1 MKKYLAMILALVMA
15 LSLVACGDKKDDS
28 ADNSDG
34 DTASGRVYWLNFK
47 PEADG
52 TLQKVAAMYTEKT
65 GVPVTVVTAASGTYN
80 ETLTA
85 EMDKSAPPTLFVV
98 GNQAAVGTWGDYCY
112 DLSGTAVANELNTDA
127 YNLYDADGK
136 LCSIGYCYECYGIIV
151 NEDLLEKAGYTLG
164 DITNF
169 ETLKAV
175 AEDIHARAS
184 ELGFDAFTSSSMS
197 DDSSWRFT
205 GHLANLEYYYESVDD
220 PDAWKECPSSIKGT
234 YMQNYKNLWDLYI
247 NNSAVNPADLAA
259 GGFDAAD
266 EFGKEQAVFYQ
277 NGSWEWAKLTG
288 TGDGQYGLDNL
299 SMIPF
304 YCGVAGEENAGLNC
318 GTENCW
324 AVNAKA
330 SEEDIQATLEFM
342 NWMVT
347 DPEVSRML
355 VDEFAAMPYKQA
367 AESTNGFL
375 ADANDYTTNGN
386 YIMPWVTNFQPNVD
400 AYRAAL
406 VSAMNQYDAD
416 QSDANWELVKTAFVD
431 GWATQYAAAT
441 G

>member
-1 MKKYLAMILALVMA
+1 
-15 LSLVACGDKKDDS
+15 
-28 ADNSDG
+28 
-34 DTASGRVYWLNFK
+34 
-47 PEADG
+47 
-52 TLQKVAAMYTEKT
+52 
-65 GVPVTVVTAASGTYN
+65 
-80 ETLTA
+80 
-85 EMDKSAPPTLFVV
+85 
-98 GNQAAVGTWGDYCY
+98 
-112 DLSGTAVANELNTDA
+112 
-127 YNLYDADGK
+127 
-136 LCSIGYCYECYGIIV
+136 
-151 NEDLLEKAGYTLG
+151 
-164 DITNF
+164 
-169 ETLKAV
+169 
-175 AEDIHARAS
+175 
-184 ELGFDAFTSSSMS
+184 MS

-347 DPEVSRML
+347 DPEASRML
-355 VDEFAAMPYKQA
+355 VDEFAAMPISRLLNPPTA
-367 AESTNGFL
+367 SSPTP
-375 ADANDYTTNGN
+375 TTTPPTATTSCPGSPTSSRTL
-386 YIMPWVTNFQPNVD
+386 MLT
-400 AYRAAL
+400 AL
-406 VSAMNQYDAD
+406 RS
-416 QSDANWELVKTAFVD
+416 SPR
-431 GWATQYAAAT
+431 
-441 G
+441 

>member
-1 MKKYLAMILALVMA
+1 MDG
-15 LSLVACGDKKDDS
+15 S
-28 ADNSDG
+28 SD
-34 DTASGRVYWLNFK
+34 
-47 PEADG
+47 
-52 TLQKVAAMYTEKT
+52 
-65 GVPVTVVTAASGTYN
+65 
-80 ETLTA
+80 
-85 EMDKSAPPTLFVV
+85 
-98 GNQAAVGTWGDYCY
+98 
-112 DLSGTAVANELNTDA
+112 
-127 YNLYDADGK
+127 
-136 LCSIGYCYECYGIIV
+136 
-151 NEDLLEKAGYTLG
+151 
-164 DITNF
+164 
-169 ETLKAV
+169 
-175 AEDIHARAS
+175 
-184 ELGFDAFTSSSMS
+184 
-197 DDSSWRFT
+197 WRFKT
-205 GHLANLEYYYESVDD
+205 HLANLPIYFEYQDEGINTT
-220 PDAWKECPSSIKGT
+220 DAIKGT
-234 YMQNYKNLWDLYI
+234 YLDNYRDMWDLYI

-431 GWATQYAAAT
+431 GWATPPTAKPLLKKQAHLKSTNERGGRFRPSLPAYHGERRMKRLPCRNKSNILSLA
-441 G
+441 GS

>member
-1 MKKYLAMILALVMA
+1 M
-15 LSLVACGDKKDDS
+15 
-28 ADNSDG
+28 
-34 DTASGRVYWLNFK
+34 
-47 PEADG
+47 
-52 TLQKVAAMYTEKT
+52 
-65 GVPVTVVTAASGTYN
+65 
-80 ETLTA
+80 
-85 EMDKSAPPTLFVV
+85 
-98 GNQAAVGTWGDYCY
+98 
-112 DLSGTAVANELNTDA
+112 
-127 YNLYDADGK
+127 
-136 LCSIGYCYECYGIIV
+136 
-151 NEDLLEKAGYTLG
+151 
-164 DITNF
+164 
-169 ETLKAV
+169 
-175 AEDIHARAS
+175 
-184 ELGFDAFTSSSMS
+184 
-197 DDSSWRFT
+197 
-205 GHLANLEYYYESVDD
+205 
-220 PDAWKECPSSIKGT
+220 
-234 YMQNYKNLWDLYI
+234 
-247 NNSAVNPADLAA
+247 
-259 GGFDAAD
+259 
-266 EFGKEQAVFYQ
+266 FYQ

-288 TGDGQYGLDNL
+288 TGDDQYGLDNL

-324 AVNAKA
+324 AANAKA

-347 DPEVSRML
+347 DPEASRML

-431 GWATQYAAAT
+431 GWATQYAAAN